1 METADGLRP
10 QLCFVFFTQGA
21 NLVAFFAMFI
31 GKRKLSVTEE
41 TRTSLI
47 GLSVVMLGSAPG
59 ADLLNEWTV
68 AHEGGLSLEDIAN
81 RIAASEAF
89 LAAYPAFL
97 TNGEFASSLLGDLLA
112 GEAVPAE
119 VVAAAADIA
128 AGLLNEGMSRG
139 ALALA
144 ALQALDEIGARGAEH
159 PAFGE
164 LGAVALALANRIE
177 VAEYY
182 TVELRQS
189 GPSGRV
195 LRGVDSA
202 TGLDDI
208 IDGFAG
214 RLDPRDPIPLTN
226 ARDNIKGTAEDDLIV
241 AEPDRN
247 GNDTLDYYD
256 TVDGGAGYDTLE
268 IYSADTAG
276 LELDSA
282 RHADVSSVEH
292 VRINARGPVEVDL
305 TQWDGLE
312 SVEIGRHGMDGDA
325 EVKVDGAAVAF
336 ARDPG
341 GNVLVDGAGGAL
353 DLKTGGGTGQSVEI
367 ATRGHTISATVDARA
382 DAVVIDADGAGGKS
396 GSLTTVS
403 ASGFASLTVS
413 SDALEAMSLSSAA
426 GIAEL
431 KYGDLE
437 NLTVNAAAFGAQRA
451 LSERGAAYATE
462 GVLKLTADDDAKSV
476 VKTLAIDVS
485 AASRFS
491 LESEVEHLTVSG
503 SASLSLQL
511 DAYSGDSKGEFYVDT
526 NGDAAGGEIV
536 LTPTILI
543 SVRNEKIAA
552 GKWVTFYSWS
562 GGINFGVVISMADSG
577 DADPATADFLVM
589 ERGDGRDDVEDNW
602 STTSLETV
610 TVSGAASLETNVAG
624 QADLTVI
631 DASGAAGNVKA
642 HGIQSK
648 VTSFAGGSGDDL
660 AEVAI
665 FREEG
670 ISINLGAGDDTYKS
684 AGGNSRSRVDG
695 GAGQDT
701 LWLTNGAADVAYKDG
716 DGKERSIYAG
726 FEILDVSGGAGAY
739 DVERLG
745 VESIKITKSTATGG
759 VELKNVSPGREFAV
773 WGSATDRTFA
783 QVRVDL
789 KEETGAVYANANNH
803 VFTISFRYEG
813 QPEDSWSEDIGRHHA
828 RLDLTLAD
836 DTPTMI
842 IDARVINPNV
852 QELEERGFSKL
863 IQAQQYSIGRVNI
876 VDTNAA
882 TDNES
887 LESIKITGNAVMV
900 LGRFDSDSTEAFDK
914 LELVDARENSGGVT
928 IRLDHI
934 SQDVEI
940 LGSPLA
946 DNALDGG
953 SGNDIILGGRGKD
966 YLRGGQGNDIIR
978 GGLHADRL
986 TGGGGNDTFEYTTT
1000 EDAVITPS
1008 EDWRSLRYS
1017 TWEATDQ
1024 IYHFEYIYDWGA
1036 VPGNDDTI
1044 ALPKDLF
1051 ARLRGVIKKN
1061 GSLDTD
1067 GDGTADT
1074 TVSGFAVDY
1083 SDTSLHYNTTIY
1095 NYFNANA
1102 DGLFETVTDAV
1113 SGVLGRDTNRH
1124 PIAVIAETRNGA
1136 TALTWIAIDV
1146 NGDGDYDSGDM
1157 VIRLSGDYV
1166 ASISPADFIAAG

>member
-1 METADGLRP
+1 MAI
-10 QLCFVFFTQGA
+10 A
-21 NLVAFFAMFI
+21 
-31 GKRKLSVTEE
+31 EE

-97 TNGEFASSLLGDLLA
+97 TNGEFASSLLGGLLA

-353 DLKTGGGTGQSVEI
+353 DLKTGGGARQSVEI

-413 SDALEAMSLSSAA
+413 SDRLETLVLSSSAT
-426 GIAEL
+426 GVAEL
-431 KYGDLE
+431 KYGNSEELS
-437 NLTVNAAAFGAQRA
+437 VNAAAFGGGQAW
-451 LSERGAAYATE
+451 TE
-462 GVLKLTADDDAKSV
+462 GGSAYETESALALTADDDAKSA

-485 AASRFS
+485 AASRFN
-491 LESEVEHLTVSG
+491 LKSEVEHLTVSG
-503 SASLSLQL
+503 SAPLYLQL
-511 DAYSGDSKGEFYVDT
+511 DHFEDKAGELYIDT

-536 LTPTILI
+536 LTAERIGTRAGVAADKWITLSESGNVAAVSDNDPGGARDYKVLTRSDGGDDAEDDWFTTTLKTI
-543 SVRNEKIAA
+543 
-552 GKWVTFYSWS
+552 
-562 GGINFGVVISMADSG
+562 
-577 DADPATADFLVM
+577 
-589 ERGDGRDDVEDNW
+589 
-602 STTSLETV
+602 TV
-610 TVSGAASLETNVAG
+610 TGAASLETNVAG
-624 QADLTVI
+624 QAELTVI
-631 DASGAAGNVKA
+631 DASKTSGDVEIAGIGGKVESFTGGAGDD
-642 HGIQSK
+642 
-648 VTSFAGGSGDDL
+648 FAG
-660 AEVAI
+660 VAA

-670 ISINLGAGDDTYKS
+670 IVIDLGAGNDTYRS
-684 AGGNSRSRVDG
+684 AGGNAKSRVDG
-695 GAGQDT
+695 GEGEDT
-701 LWLTNGAADVAYKDG
+701 LWLTDAAADLTYKDAE
-716 DGKERSIYAG
+716 DKDKSIYAG

-745 VESIKITKSTATGG
+745 VNRVVVGASTAEGG
-759 VELKNVSPGREFAV
+759 VELLNLPPDAGLVVTALSGAQ
-773 WGSATDRTFA
+773 RTEA
-783 QVRVDL
+783 DLTIDL
-789 KEETGAVYANANNH
+789 KGEAGVPFPRAGDGSFTVSLLAQGPYVLRSGAER
-803 VFTISFRYEG
+803 TLTRLSL
-813 QPEDSWSEDIGRHHA
+813 DSDLPTVV
-828 RLDLTLAD
+828 LDSS
-836 DTPTMI
+836 
-842 IDARVINPNV
+842 VINPYTPEFKETYTDGGYPLFSEEFYPAFYRNNV
-852 QELEERGFSKL
+852 LLQDPDGSSSLETIKVTGDAWFFLRPQGAGGMFSELR
-863 IQAQQYSIGRVNI
+863 I
-876 VDTNAA
+876 VDASENTAGVNLNFQALTQDLVLLGTDSLAA
-882 TDNES
+882 NIPSFQIADA
-887 LESIKITGNAVMV
+887 ITGGAGN
-900 LGRFDSDSTEAFDK
+900 DTIQ
-914 LELVDARENSGGVT
+914 GGVG
-928 IRLDHI
+928 LD
-934 SQDVEI
+934 
-940 LGSPLA
+940 
-946 DNALDGG
+946 
-953 SGNDIILGGRGKD
+953 R
-966 YLRGGQGNDIIR
+966 LRGN
-978 GGLHADRL
+978 
-986 TGGGGNDTFEYTTT
+986 GGNDTFVYTKVS
-1000 EDAVITPS
+1000 D
-1008 EDWRSLRYS
+1008 S
-1017 TWEATDQ
+1017 THNGQ
-1024 IYHFEYIYDWGA
+1024 NGIKYFEVGGYDNILDWGSEQ
-1036 VPGNDDTI
+1036 GNDDTI

-1051 ARLRGVIKKN
+1051 ATLRGVIKKN
-1061 GSLDTD
+1061 GPLDTD
-1067 GDGTADT
+1067 GDGANDT
-1074 TVSGFAVDY
+1074 TVSGFEVVWVIDSRQPY
-1083 SDTSLHYNTTIY
+1083 DSDSTPN
-1095 NYFNANA
+1095 FWADNAE
-1102 DGLFETVTDAV
+1102 GFFETSTDPVAGAFGATV
-1113 SGVLGRDTNRH
+1113 NKHS
-1124 PIAVIAETRNGA
+1124 IAVFTTAANILPANTLFQNTFIVIYANG
-1136 TALTWIAIDV
+1136 
-1146 NGDGDYDSGDM
+1146 NGDFDPYADM
-1157 VIRLSGDYV
+1157 VIVLSGNHA
-1166 ASISPADFIAAG
+1166 ASIGPADFISSAG